1 MWNSK
6 QAKLNV
12 DGLKDVKVRKG
23 PHAASINSQNRNKV
37 CDCERSKKIIVKG
50 NDGRKM
56 H

>member
-23 PHAASINSQNRNKV
+23 IPQMAFLLRARPVISTTTITATCSINQ
-37 CDCERSKKIIVKG
+37 
-50 NDGRKM
+50 
-56 H
+56 